1 MILFLILFG
10 LSGCGNSQKVE
21 ETFQKETTSSVS
33 MKEVPKKTQKSEMD
47 DGEKQSST
55 ETSFSE
61 RETAKTQEALEQ
73 EKKLSKQEVLELL
86 KCVGNGFANFSNI
99 KERNEKLRPFVTEE
113 CAKANGFDFDSVCQL
128 PSSGK
133 IKEIYMPLEKENHYA
148 LVLDCVQ
155 NGAPV
160 KLLILVEITG
170 DKISHIDY
178 NDVRE
183 SY

>member
-1 MILFLILFG
+1 I
-10 LSGCGNSQKVE
+10 
-21 ETFQKETTSSVS
+21 
-33 MKEVPKKTQKSEMD
+33 D
-47 DGEKQSST
+47 
-55 ETSFSE
+55 
-61 RETAKTQEALEQ
+61 
-73 EKKLSKQEVLELL
+73 LL
-86 KCVGNGFANFSNI
+86 KCIGNGFANFSNI
-99 KERNEKLRPFVTEE
+99 SERNEKLRPFVTEE
-113 CAKANGFDFDSVCQL
+113 CAKENGLDFESACQL

-170 DKISHIDY
+170 DKVSHIDY